1 MTDYT
6 RAVYD
11 YLRTLG
17 DVGEVVPTAIHP
29 YLMAKFDLTPEQA
42 HRVRAQAMLNLKTR
56 GMVKRLN
63 TRGRHVEILTEYY
76 PDPWKDPD
84 GKFVDD
90 AIKPVR

>member
-29 YLMAKFDLTPEQA
+29 YLMKTFDLTPEEA
-42 HRVRAQAMLNLKTR
+42 RRVRAQAMLDLKTR
-56 GMVKRLN
+56 GMAERLN
-63 TRGRHVEILTEYY
+63 TRGRYVKILADY
-76 PDPWKDPD
+76 
-84 GKFVDD
+84 
-90 AIKPVR
+90 